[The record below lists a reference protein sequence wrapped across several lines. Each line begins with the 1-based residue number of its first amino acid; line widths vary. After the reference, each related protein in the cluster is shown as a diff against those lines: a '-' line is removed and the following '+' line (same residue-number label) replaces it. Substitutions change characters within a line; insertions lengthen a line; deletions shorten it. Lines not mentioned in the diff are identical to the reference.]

1 MQYPLIHLNGTNGQ
15 DLLDQYSAAMETL
28 SDAIVA
34 LRGVDVHGRDYYTI
48 NSDAASVAMK
58 EHRARLSSLNTVLQ
72 DLEKIATNICE
83 QITRP
88 NMRA

>member
-1 MQYPLIHLNGTNGQ
+1 MQYPCIHLNGTNGQ
-15 DLLDQYSAAMETL
+15 DLLDQYSSAMAAL
-28 SDAIVA
+28 SDAMVA
-34 LRGVDVHGRDYYTI
+34 LSQIDVNGRDYYTI
-48 NSDAASVAMK
+48 SSGAASIAMR